1 LKICILVCA
10 NGLGHIRR
18 VLSILDYIF
27 ATSANNFSNYN
38 FTIFFPLKRLKYLK
52 SWESYINLNSN
63 DKVKF
68 NDFSYP
74 SNYSITSLK
83 EKYWDVIDLKNFSNY
98 DLIWSD
104 NITQVLNVDC
114 NVLLTG
120 SFFWYEILESLDN
133 SKKNNIFV
141 KEQRTLISEKKPVMI
156 GNEYFSTNDVKNL
169 STFHPVGFYRY
180 NVFDYGHIDKK
191 DILLSAGLG
200 GESVQDCENAIEKI
214 IKSDLKPPRILWLE
228 PKVYKKHYPQW
239 IKPATYTSEMFNS
252 CFVSCIRPGIG
263 TISDSLLGR
272 NYIISFSDSPEMFHN
287 SSILKKNSF
296 GENSQNPYN
305 GYLRA
310 LEIFEDKKLLH
321 RTRIKTA
328 HLRSDGVSGSA
339 QIICDFILDKK

>member
-1 LKICILVCA
+1 MEIGIVVCA

-18 VLSILDYIF
+18 VLSILDYIL
-27 ATSANNFSNYN
+27 ATSSNNFSSYN
-38 FTIFFPLKRLKYLK
+38 FTIFFPLRRLKYLRN
-52 SWESYINLNSN
+52 WDSYITLNSN
-63 DKVKF
+63 DRVKF
-68 NDFSYP
+68 KDFSYP

-83 EKYWDVIDLKNFSNY
+83 EKYWNSISLKNFNSF
-98 DLIWSD
+98 DFLWSD
-104 NITQVLNVDC
+104 NITQVLNVNC

-120 SFFWYEILESLDN
+120 SFFWYEILEVLDN
-133 SKKNNIFV
+133 SKKHNTFV
-141 KEQRTLISEKKPVMI
+141 KEQRNLVFKKKPIMI
-156 GNEYFSTNDVKNL
+156 GNEYFSTNDVRNL
-169 STFHPVGFYRY
+169 TSFHPVGFYRY

-200 GESVQDCENAIEKI
+200 GESIQECEKAIEKI
-214 IKSDLKPPRILWLE
+214 INRNLKPPRTLWLE

-287 SSILKKNSF
+287 SSILEKNSF
-296 GENSQNPYN
+296 GENSENPFK

-310 LEIFEDKKLLH
+310 LEIFEDKITLD

-339 QIICDFILDKK
+339 QIICDSILN